1 MTLVHARYSP
11 SLKVRKRLV
20 GRWAA
25 RARRKVVPPPPYR
38 HVGLTRVFSR
48 GNQTVAFGSSSSL
61 NHSSQFVLKRCLW
74 KARIVFLEYIE
85 PDKWDYFPVGRLRPQ
100 ESPNYSATFRHLS
113 RCLQKD
119 RGLSDS
125 HEHHFYL
132 RHNSWNRLETEH
144 MLHLNIVLARRC
156 VVGWL

>member
-1 MTLVHARYSP
+1 MMTLVHARYSP

-38 HVGLTRVFSR
+38 HVGSTCVFSR
-48 GNQTVAFGSSSSL
+48 GNQTAAFGSSSSL
-61 NHSSQFVLKRCLW
+61 DHSSQFVLKRCLW
-74 KARIVFLEYIE
+74 KARIVFLEHIE

-113 RCLQKD
+113 QPPKGPRSVWLTWAPL
-119 RGLSDS
+119 LSAS
-125 HEHHFYL
+125 QFMEPSGNWTY
-132 RHNSWNRLETEH
+132 
-144 MLHLNIVLARRC
+144 APP
-156 VVGWL
+156 